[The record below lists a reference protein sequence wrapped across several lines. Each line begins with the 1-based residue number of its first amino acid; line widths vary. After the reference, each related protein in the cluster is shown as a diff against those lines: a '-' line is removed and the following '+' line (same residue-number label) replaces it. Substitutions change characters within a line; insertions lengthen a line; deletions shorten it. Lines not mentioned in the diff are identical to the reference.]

1 MPAYSLFISLSIQHL
16 RLYVDIECGGVLGYH
31 VLVYA
36 STHSVSLFDSES
48 RVSYL
53 IVTFSFASSPLLA
66 ITLVDCEIARL
77 ELEII

>member
-1 MPAYSLFISLSIQHL
+1 M
-16 RLYVDIECGGVLGYH
+16 YVDIECGGVLGYH
-31 VLVYA
+31 VHVYVY
-36 STHSVSLFDSES
+36 THSVSLFDSES
-48 RVSYL
+48 RVSCL